1 MTGADVGTPDRD
13 ALTTAVMALHTAVD
27 GWAAG
32 VVAAADAHPG
42 DAGRAVE
49 LPALG
54 EAEEAFDQ
62 AFDGFHEAASRVL
75 GIDDGDVDDLEDG
88 SVDPADAVGVELYA
102 TVTGAG
108 VGEPVVIVDGASEQ
122 VVAALEAAGYQVTGW
137 GVSLVPVRTFGGPD
151 EPADD
156 EGPA

>member
-1 MTGADVGTPDRD
+1 MSRDPGPDRD
-13 ALTTAVMALHTAVD
+13 ALAVSLIALHAAVD

-42 DAGRAVE
+42 DAERAVE

-88 SVDPADAVGVELYA
+88 PVDPGDAVGVELYA

-108 VGEPVVIVDGASEQ
+108 TGEPVVIVDDAGEQ
-122 VVAALEAAGYQVTGW
+122 VVAALEAAGYEVTGW
-137 GVSLVPVRTFGGPD
+137 GVTLVPVRTLG

-156 EGPA
+156 GSPA